1 MLPDLSSALH
11 FPAAVRRMD
20 EGDEEEEVEEE
31 VEGVYTTSTS
41 SSSSVGEGVVMVRVD
56 GMLVEELET
65 MFALEEWLIGCCS
78 MMMVMVSLVVV
89 GLIATFWNS
98 GMDARL
104 L

>member
-1 MLPDLSSALH
+1 
-11 FPAAVRRMD
+11 MD
-20 EGDEEEEVEEE
+20 EGDEEEVEE

-65 MFALEEWLIGCCS
+65 MFAVEEWLICCCS

-89 GLIATFWNS
+89 GLIATFWDS
-98 GMDARL
+98 ETDARL